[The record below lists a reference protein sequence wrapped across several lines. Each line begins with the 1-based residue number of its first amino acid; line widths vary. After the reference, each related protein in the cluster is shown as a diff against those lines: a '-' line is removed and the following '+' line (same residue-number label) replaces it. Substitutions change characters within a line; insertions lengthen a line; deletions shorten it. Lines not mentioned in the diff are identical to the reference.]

1 MASGDASLAGAEF
14 TFRYYDGQYATAA
27 ETEASGAPTRTWAF
41 KTNEKGRIRIMDESL
56 KVSGDDLFY
65 NSMGQ
70 ITLPIGTLLIQE
82 TKAPEGYLIDPTVY
96 VRNITPD
103 GTLEAVNSYN
113 APTVSEQVVTGR
125 IQIVKHTDTGT
136 TKVETPEVGAT
147 FNIYLAS
154 AGSYDAAPANA
165 RAQLTIDK
173 DGFAVSPDLP
183 YGLYTVEQT
192 SGWEGSRL
200 MEPFTVKI
208 DENGKT
214 YSYIINNERFYSY
227 LKVVKVDAITGEA
240 IPAAG
245 IGFQIIDPQGQKL
258 EWWGADTW
266 YTDGSGVMKL
276 PCELEY
282 GRGYQ
287 AVEVVAP
294 SGYVLADKPFLF
306 DVLPENAAQEDG
318 LTVITLTA
326 PNSPTQISV
335 AKVDYQGNFV
345 PGATLQLLDKD
356 GNVAAQW
363 VTENTPHTLYGLPI
377 GAEYT
382 LHEAAAPEGW
392 LLADDVTFIVQ
403 DTAEVQ
409 TMSKKTTKAQAVD
422 ARLFQQIQPH
432 GGITFADPSYTRM
445 GDGYCRCLHIYGL
458 PNTLDRHWLTRIFT
472 VSGCI
477 CSFDV
482 ATEDMAAVK
491 RSINRSIGEEGA
503 RAYDAKDYNALY
515 DAQKR
520 QAELQQLYDELER
533 MGEVMKI
540 CDFRIFLQAQML
552 AELEEKT
559 KELQDNLD
567 ASGYKNTVLLGEQKT
582 EWQSLYEP
590 FAVTHA
596 KPVTMKG
603 LSLTARQLAE
613 GYPFD
618 YSDLLDEQGAL
629 LGFTDMGG
637 AVVFDLFSKTVKRK
651 HYNAAVCGDMG
662 SGKSTLLKKLFKQNA
677 SIGNY
682 IRCFDVSGEF
692 SALTLEFGGKIIRCS
707 GSDGMLN
714 PLEILRSGEDDYASY
729 ARHISKLQAFFRCIN
744 PSMSDQLLQ
753 ELANYLREFYAGFDL
768 VPADGSSVT
777 GRAATDYPTLS
788 QFREFL
794 QGYITFVAQQDKAAE
809 TEVETAI
816 HVEQARNL
824 QILLGAVENLCSN
837 YGRLFDGHT
846 TISDITGEKIVTFDI
861 STIKELGNVF
871 TAQMQNLVSLCWDNA
886 IAVGG
891 PEKEKWESGAYAI
904 EDITKFLILID
915 ESHRWVNTSMPL
927 ILDMVTRYLREARK
941 YFAGI
946 VLASQS
952 VRDYMPEGD
961 FSGADNIRI
970 LFELCQYK
978 FMFKQDS
985 SAKEHI
991 RRIFGEGMTFSQVE
1005 SIPFLEQGENVLS
1018 IAGAG
1023 ALQFRVWLS
1032 RDYEATLFS
1041 GGR

>member
-1 MASGDASLAGAEF
+1 
-14 TFRYYDGQYATAA
+14 
-27 ETEASGAPTRTWAF
+27 
-41 KTNEKGRIRIMDESL
+41 
-56 KVSGDDLFY
+56 
-65 NSMGQ
+65 
-70 ITLPIGTLLIQE
+70 
-82 TKAPEGYLIDPTVY
+82 
-96 VRNITPD
+96 
-103 GTLEAVNSYN
+103 
-113 APTVSEQVVTGR
+113 
-125 IQIVKHTDTGT
+125 
-136 TKVETPEVGAT
+136 
-147 FNIYLAS
+147 
-154 AGSYDAAPANA
+154 
-165 RAQLTIDK
+165 
-173 DGFAVSPDLP
+173 
-183 YGLYTVEQT
+183 
-192 SGWEGSRL
+192 
-200 MEPFTVKI
+200 
-208 DENGKT
+208 
-214 YSYIINNERFYSY
+214 
-227 LKVVKVDAITGEA
+227 
-240 IPAAG
+240 
-245 IGFQIIDPQGQKL
+245 
-258 EWWGADTW
+258 
-266 YTDGSGVMKL
+266 MK
-276 PCELEY
+276 
-282 GRGYQ
+282 
-287 AVEVVAP
+287 
-294 SGYVLADKPFLF
+294 KKK
-306 DVLPENAAQEDG
+306 NAA
-318 LTVITLTA
+318 
-326 PNSPTQISV
+326 
-335 AKVDYQGNFV
+335 
-345 PGATLQLLDKD
+345 
-356 GNVAAQW
+356 
-363 VTENTPHTLYGLPI
+363 
-377 GAEYT
+377 
-382 LHEAAAPEGW
+382 
-392 LLADDVTFIVQ
+392 
-403 DTAEVQ
+403 
-409 TMSKKTTKAQAVD
+409 KKEPALD
-422 ARLFQQIQPH
+422 ARLFEPIQPH
-432 GGITFADPSYTRM
+432 GGITFAGSSYIRM

-458 PNTLDRHWLTRIFT
+458 PNTLDRHWLTRIFA

-482 ATEDMAAVK
+482 ATKNLAEAK
-491 RSINRSIGEEGA
+491 RNINRSIGEEGA
-503 RAYDAKDYNALY
+503 RAYAAKDYNDLY
-515 DAQKR
+515 DAEKR
-520 QAELQQLYDELER
+520 KAELQQLYDELER
-533 MGEVMKI
+533 MGEVIKL
-540 CDFRIFLQAQML
+540 CDFRIFLQARTLQ
-552 AELEEKT
+552 ELEEKT
-559 KELQDNLD
+559 KDLLDNLD
-567 ASGYKNTVLLGEQKT
+567 ASGYKATTLLGEQKT
-582 EWQSLYEP
+582 EWQALFEP

-596 KPVTMKG
+596 KPVVMKG

-677 SIGNY
+677 SIGNN

-707 GSDGMLN
+707 GVDGMLN
-714 PLEILRSGEDDYASY
+714 PLEILRSGDDDYASY

-753 ELANYLREFYAGFDL
+753 ELANYLREFYAGFGL
-768 VPADGSSVT
+768 VPTDTGSVT
-777 GRAATDYPTLS
+777 GRDAADYPTLS

-794 QGYITFVAQQDKAAE
+794 QGYIAYVAQQDRTAE

-816 HVEQARNL
+816 HVERAKNL
-824 QILLGAVENLCSN
+824 DIILGAVENLCNN

-846 TISDITGEKIVTFDI
+846 TISDITAERIVTFDI

-886 IAVGG
+886 IAVGTA
-891 PEKEKWESGAYAI
+891 EKEKWESGEYAI

-961 FSGADNIRI
+961 FSGADKIRI

-1032 RDYEATLFS
+1032 KDYEATLFS

>member
-1 MASGDASLAGAEF
+1 
-14 TFRYYDGQYATAA
+14 
-27 ETEASGAPTRTWAF
+27 
-41 KTNEKGRIRIMDESL
+41 
-56 KVSGDDLFY
+56 
-65 NSMGQ
+65 
-70 ITLPIGTLLIQE
+70 
-82 TKAPEGYLIDPTVY
+82 
-96 VRNITPD
+96 
-103 GTLEAVNSYN
+103 
-113 APTVSEQVVTGR
+113 
-125 IQIVKHTDTGT
+125 
-136 TKVETPEVGAT
+136 
-147 FNIYLAS
+147 
-154 AGSYDAAPANA
+154 
-165 RAQLTIDK
+165 
-173 DGFAVSPDLP
+173 
-183 YGLYTVEQT
+183 
-192 SGWEGSRL
+192 
-200 MEPFTVKI
+200 
-208 DENGKT
+208 
-214 YSYIINNERFYSY
+214 
-227 LKVVKVDAITGEA
+227 
-240 IPAAG
+240 
-245 IGFQIIDPQGQKL
+245 
-258 EWWGADTW
+258 
-266 YTDGSGVMKL
+266 
-276 PCELEY
+276 
-282 GRGYQ
+282 
-287 AVEVVAP
+287 
-294 SGYVLADKPFLF
+294 
-306 DVLPENAAQEDG
+306 
-318 LTVITLTA
+318 
-326 PNSPTQISV
+326 
-335 AKVDYQGNFV
+335 
-345 PGATLQLLDKD
+345 
-356 GNVAAQW
+356 
-363 VTENTPHTLYGLPI
+363 
-377 GAEYT
+377 
-382 LHEAAAPEGW
+382 
-392 LLADDVTFIVQ
+392 
-403 DTAEVQ
+403 
-409 TMSKKTTKAQAVD
+409 MSKKTTKAQAVD

-458 PNTLDRHWLTRIFT
+458 PNTLDRHWLTRVFT

-540 CDFRIFLQAQML
+540 CDFRIFLQAQTL

-707 GSDGMLN
+707 GADGMLN

-753 ELANYLREFYAGFDL
+753 ELA
-768 VPADGSSVT
+768 
-777 GRAATDYPTLS
+777 
-788 QFREFL
+788 
-794 QGYITFVAQQDKAAE
+794 
-809 TEVETAI
+809 
-816 HVEQARNL
+816 
-824 QILLGAVENLCSN
+824 
-837 YGRLFDGHT
+837 RLFDGHT
-846 TISDITGEKIVTFDI
+846 TISDITAERIVTFDI

-871 TAQMQNLVSLCWDNA
+871 MAQMQNLVSLCWDNA

-904 EDITKFLILID
+904 EDSTKFLILID

-961 FSGADNIRI
+961 FSGADKIRI

>member
-1 MASGDASLAGAEF
+1 M
-14 TFRYYDGQYATAA
+14 
-27 ETEASGAPTRTWAF
+27 
-41 KTNEKGRIRIMDESL
+41 KK
-56 KVSGDDLFY
+56 K
-65 NSMGQ
+65 
-70 ITLPIGTLLIQE
+70 
-82 TKAPEGYLIDPTVY
+82 
-96 VRNITPD
+96 NIARK
-103 GTLEAVNSYN
+103 E
-113 APTVSEQVVTGR
+113 
-125 IQIVKHTDTGT
+125 
-136 TKVETPEVGAT
+136 
-147 FNIYLAS
+147 
-154 AGSYDAAPANA
+154 PA
-165 RAQLTIDK
+165 L
-173 DGFAVSPDLP
+173 
-183 YGLYTVEQT
+183 
-192 SGWEGSRL
+192 
-200 MEPFTVKI
+200 
-208 DENGKT
+208 
-214 YSYIINNERFYSY
+214 
-227 LKVVKVDAITGEA
+227 
-240 IPAAG
+240 
-245 IGFQIIDPQGQKL
+245 
-258 EWWGADTW
+258 
-266 YTDGSGVMKL
+266 
-276 PCELEY
+276 
-282 GRGYQ
+282 
-287 AVEVVAP
+287 
-294 SGYVLADKPFLF
+294 
-306 DVLPENAAQEDG
+306 
-318 LTVITLTA
+318 
-326 PNSPTQISV
+326 
-335 AKVDYQGNFV
+335 
-345 PGATLQLLDKD
+345 
-356 GNVAAQW
+356 
-363 VTENTPHTLYGLPI
+363 
-377 GAEYT
+377 
-382 LHEAAAPEGW
+382 
-392 LLADDVTFIVQ
+392 
-403 DTAEVQ
+403 
-409 TMSKKTTKAQAVD
+409 D
-422 ARLFQQIQPH
+422 ARLFEPIQPH
-432 GGITFADPSYTRM
+432 GGITFAGSSYIRM

-458 PNTLDRHWLTRIFT
+458 PNTLDRHWLTRIFA

-482 ATEDMAAVK
+482 ATKNLAEAK
-491 RSINRSIGEEGA
+491 RNINRSIGEEGA
-503 RAYDAKDYNALY
+503 RAYAAKDYNDLY
-515 DAQKR
+515 DAEKR
-520 QAELQQLYDELER
+520 KAELQQLYDELER
-533 MGEVMKI
+533 MGEVIKL
-540 CDFRIFLQAQML
+540 CDFRIFLQARTLQ
-552 AELEEKT
+552 ELEEKT
-559 KELQDNLD
+559 KDLLDNLD
-567 ASGYKNTVLLGEQKT
+567 ASGYKTTTLLGEQKT
-582 EWQSLYEP
+582 EWQALFEP

-596 KPVTMKG
+596 KPVVMKG

-677 SIGNY
+677 SIGNN

-707 GSDGMLN
+707 GVDGMLN
-714 PLEILRSGEDDYASY
+714 PLEILRSGDDDYASY

-753 ELANYLREFYAGFDL
+753 ELANYLREFYAGFGL
-768 VPADGSSVT
+768 VPTDTGSIT
-777 GRAATDYPTLS
+777 GRDAADYPTLS

-794 QGYITFVAQQDKAAE
+794 QGYIAYVAQQDRTAE

-816 HVEQARNL
+816 HVERAKNL
-824 QILLGAVENLCSN
+824 DIILGAVENLCNN

-846 TISDITGEKIVTFDI
+846 TISDITAERIVTFDI

-886 IAVGG
+886 IAVGTA
-891 PEKEKWESGAYAI
+891 EKEKWESGEYAI

-961 FSGADNIRI
+961 FSGADKIRI

-1032 RDYEATLFS
+1032 KDYEATLFS